1 MPINSIEIICLPCP
15 KCEKLEAKIH
25 EMIKNIEAILK
36 TKIVYEL
43 KLTRSLKDITVHSLN
58 PSQTPAI
65 LINGQVEFAGRVDFI
80 LLRRK
85 LEAEVR
91 RG

>member
-1 MPINSIEIICLPCP
+1 MPINSIEVICLPCP
-15 KCEKLEAKIH
+15 KCQNLEVKIRD
-25 EMIKNIEAILK
+25 MIKNIEAMLK

-43 KLTRSLKDITVHSLN
+43 KLTRTLRDMTNYSLN
-58 PSQTPAI
+58 PSQTPAL
-65 LINGQVEFAGRVDFI
+65 LINGQVEFAGKIDFI
-80 LLRRK
+80 ILRRK

>member
-1 MPINSIEIICLPCP
+1 
-15 KCEKLEAKIH
+15 
-25 EMIKNIEAILK
+25 MIKNIEAMLK

-43 KLTRSLKDITVHSLN
+43 KLTRSLRDITNYSLN
-58 PSQTPAI
+58 PSQTPAL
-65 LINGQVEFAGRVDFI
+65 LINGQVEFAGKIDFI